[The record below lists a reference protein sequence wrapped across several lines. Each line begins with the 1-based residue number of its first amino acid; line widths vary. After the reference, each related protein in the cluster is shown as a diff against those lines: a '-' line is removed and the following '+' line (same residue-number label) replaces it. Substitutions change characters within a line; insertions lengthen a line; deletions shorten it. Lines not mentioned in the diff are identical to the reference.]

1 MLHTVK
7 PKNIK
12 NGARDNSVRF
22 HCHPGTQRY
31 HYGDSNK
38 LSFKI
43 NKTIPR
49 DKKINFRD
57 QTQTGKWR
65 RGEGLDCSE
74 RSVDFVI

>member
-43 NKTIPR
+43 NKTEFQEI
-49 DKKINFRD
+49 KKINFSD
-57 QTQTGKWR
+57 QNPNWQMEKGGGAR
-65 RGEGLDCSE
+65 LFREIC
-74 RSVDFVI
+74 